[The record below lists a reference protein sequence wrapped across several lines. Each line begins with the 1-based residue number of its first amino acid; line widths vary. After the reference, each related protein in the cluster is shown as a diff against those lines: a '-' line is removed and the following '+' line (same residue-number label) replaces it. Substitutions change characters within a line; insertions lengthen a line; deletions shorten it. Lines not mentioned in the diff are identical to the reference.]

1 MCSSRKVRTENPG
14 LAAVAF
20 GKRFPYDSSGRI
32 IHKGVSPV
40 TAVDVSNVSP
50 GLFVLGAV
58 FILLIFSLLS
68 LGVLRMFQQ
77 RFRAGWFCFAGSVAS
92 AVVMYILL
100 DIWYI

>member
-1 MCSSRKVRTENPG
+1 M
-14 LAAVAF
+14 
-20 GKRFPYDSSGRI
+20 
-32 IHKGVSPV
+32 

-77 RFRAGWFCFAGSVAS
+77 RFRAGWVYFAGGAVS

-100 DIWYI
+100 DLWYI